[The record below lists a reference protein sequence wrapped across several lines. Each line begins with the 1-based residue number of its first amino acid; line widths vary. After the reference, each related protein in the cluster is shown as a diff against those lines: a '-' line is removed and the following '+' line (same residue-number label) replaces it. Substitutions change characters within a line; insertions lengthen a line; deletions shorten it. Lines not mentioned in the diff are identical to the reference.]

1 MGFPFVASYIAAWI
15 LIIFQGLLILAL
27 LKQLAEVKQLARLGG
42 VAGADPL
49 PAGTPAPDFEGI
61 DLRSAEPLTK
71 QIFAGQGGLLLFL
84 SPECGSC
91 VEVADG
97 LRRSELSKLLPILTF
112 CQGEESP
119 CATFINRLG
128 PEIYTLRGHFD
139 DGSVAKSYHVDGS
152 PTAVVIN
159 PDLTIASYGHPLSV
173 AALNEL
179 VAETLRTNEAD
190 GKPGTT
196 ESMAV
201 LSSEVSQ

>member
-1 MGFPFVASYIAAWI
+1 MGFPFVASYIAVWI
-15 LIIFQGLLILAL
+15 LVIFQGLLILAL

-42 VAGADPL
+42 VSSADPL
-49 PAGTPAPDFEGI
+49 AAGTPAPDFEGV
-61 DLRSAEPLTK
+61 DLRSAKRLTK
-71 QIFAGQGGLLLFL
+71 QMFAGQGGLLLFL

-97 LRRSELSKLLPILTF
+97 LRGSELSELLPILTF
-112 CQGEESP
+112 CQGEEAP
-119 CATFINRLG
+119 CAAFINRLG

-139 DGSVAKSYHVDGS
+139 DGSVAKNYHVDGA

-159 PDLTIASYGHPLSV
+159 PDLTIGGYGHPLSV

-179 VAETLRTNEAD
+179 VAGTQRTNEAN
-190 GKPGTT
+190 GKPATA

>member
-1 MGFPFVASYIAAWI
+1 MGFPFVASYIAVWI
-15 LIIFQGLLILAL
+15 LVIFQGLLILAL

-42 VAGADPL
+42 VAGAEPL

-61 DLRSAEPLTK
+61 DLRSAKRLTK
-71 QIFAGQGGLLLFL
+71 QVFAGQGGVLLFL

-91 VEVADG
+91 VELADG
-97 LRRSELSKLLPILTF
+97 LRRSELSELLSILTF

-119 CATFINRLG
+119 CASFINRLG

-159 PDLTIASYGHPLSV
+159 PDLTIAGYGHPLNVEDLKQLLADTRRTSE
-173 AALNEL
+173 ANGK
-179 VAETLRTNEAD
+179 AE
-190 GKPGTT
+190 TT

-201 LSSEVSQ
+201 LSSEVSG

>member
-1 MGFPFVASYIAAWI
+1 MGFPFVASYIAVWI
-15 LIIFQGLLILAL
+15 LVIFQGLLIIAL

-42 VAGADPL
+42 VAGADQL

-61 DLRSAEPLTK
+61 DLRSAKPLTK
-71 QIFAGQGGLLLFL
+71 QVFAGQGGVLLFL

-91 VEVADG
+91 VELADG
-97 LRRSELSKLLPILTF
+97 LRRSEPGELPPIVTF

-119 CATFINRLG
+119 CASFINRLG

-159 PDLTIASYGHPLSV
+159 PDLTIGSYGHPLNV
-173 AALNEL
+173 GALNEL
-179 VAETLRTNEAD
+179 LAETQRTNQAN

-196 ESMAV
+196 ASMAV
-201 LSSEVSQ
+201 LSPEVSP